1 MVRWHSMRSLNLS
14 VASSAQG
21 SQCTTRKVDLMKGLT
36 TIRVAVFG
44 PKASG
49 KTSLMQHLHNTIF
62 RRCLDG
68 KNFQFT
74 FVEGDSNKPETLSPE
89 FDFAVFTI
97 SLEDGST
104 VESTWGETRDLFKQ
118 WLPQDLD
125 RVCVVGTKSDLAS
138 HDFSLEDVAIRR
150 LSTSVPFYGD
160 VTYVMISIENG
171 SGTEELLL
179 HIANQLYPTST
190 KRNLLAVLFRN
201 STGAALD
208 IIASIFSLSFR
219 PGTNGET
226 SDTYELLD
234 DETVTALCYSP
245 IAVSYDAYH
254 AEHNPRGGC
263 PAKKI
268 TPTLIAKRAQ
278 LTERTNT
285 TFARAQFKGIPIPEP
300 RYPHL
305 KKWFVT
311 EFAEGRMLLDCW
323 GSLSVFKKFR
333 VACTLRMYL
342 RQIHRLTR
350 STPGSIVEGR
360 PIYGNV
366 YDDGQRMLY
375 RPLESSKKFH
385 QWIHDLL
392 REGWLQFCLTLADS
406 MREDGEYDPTI
417 LPPEP
422 PSPGDGDDTLV
433 FIHGDLSPSNII
445 LSDDGTLWLIDWADA
460 GYYPRW
466 MEAVAAWRYESHS
479 RSWRYLLRFVV
490 GPRPAFQDG
499 WHRLQDAIGRHAFAF
514 ASVDG

>member
-1 MVRWHSMRSLNLS
+1 
-14 VASSAQG
+14 
-21 SQCTTRKVDLMKGLT
+21 MKELT
-36 TIRVAVFG
+36 VIRVGVFG
-44 PKASG
+44 PKGSG
-49 KTSLMQHLHNTIF
+49 KTTLTRHLHETVF
-62 RRCLDG
+62 RRRLDG
-68 KNFQFT
+68 KSFRFT
-74 FVEGDSNKPETLSPE
+74 FVEGDSNKPETFLE
-89 FDFAVFTI
+89 FDFAIFTI
-97 SLEDGST
+97 SLEDGSA
-104 VESTWGETRDLFKQ
+104 VESVWSKTMDLIKQ
-118 WLPQDLD
+118 SYSQNLD
-125 RVCVVGTKSDLAS
+125 KICVVGTKSDLVA
-138 HDFSLEDVAIRR
+138 HDFSWEDVAIQR
-150 LSTSVPFYGD
+150 LTTSVPFYGD
-160 VTYVMISIENG
+160 VSYLTISIVNG
-171 SGTEELLL
+171 SGTGELLL
-179 HIANQLYPTST
+179 HIANQLYPNST
-190 KRNLLAVLFRN
+190 RRNSPAFLYRNAIEAVLD
-201 STGAALD
+201 A
-208 IIASIFSLSFR
+208 IASIFSLPFR
-219 PGTNGET
+219 PAINGET
-226 SDTYELLD
+226 PDTYELPD
-234 DETVTALCYSP
+234 DETVTALCSSP
-245 IAVSYDAYH
+245 IAVDYNAYH
-254 AEHNPRGGC
+254 AKYNPWGGC

-285 TFARAQFKGIPIPEP
+285 TFARTQFKGIPIPEP

-311 EFAEGRMLLDCW
+311 EFVEGRMLLDCW
-323 GSLSVFKKFR
+323 GSLSIFKKFR

-392 REGWLQFCLTLADS
+392 KEGWLEYSFNLAGS

-422 PSPGDGDDTLV
+422 PSPSDGDDKLV

-460 GYYPRW
+460 GYYPEW
-466 MEAVAAWRYESHS
+466 MEAVASWRYESHS

-499 WHRLQDAIGRHAFAF
+499 WHRLHNMIGRHAFAW